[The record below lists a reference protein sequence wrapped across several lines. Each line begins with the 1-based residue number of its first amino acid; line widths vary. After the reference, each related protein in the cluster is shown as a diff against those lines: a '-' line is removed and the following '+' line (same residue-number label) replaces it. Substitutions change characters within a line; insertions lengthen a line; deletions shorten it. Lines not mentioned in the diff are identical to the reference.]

1 MSALKYVLTF
11 ICGAGVGAT
20 GMYLYS
26 KNKTNKYIDDR
37 INAEVNAYRDIL
49 DKRYRGELNVDKTDD
64 DGMDMEAYEAMEKAG
79 KISKKPPLSNLYSKK
94 LTDLGYVPYSDSEKK
109 QVETEHPDDDD
120 PDEAV
125 VRNLEDNQFDISD
138 DGNPRELHDHPYSI
152 PPEGPTG
159 FGMLENYD
167 IVELYYTADG
177 RVVDDPDAGDLVEDA
192 DFKVGEDIADHIGEF
207 DDDVA
212 YIRNDQLCIDYQI
225 LKTLNSYE
233 EDILPGKE
241 E

>member
-1 MSALKYVLTF
+1 MSVLKYVLTF

-26 KNKTNKYIDDR
+26 KNKTNNYIDDR

-49 DKRYRGELNVDKTDD
+49 DKRYRGELNVDDTDD
-64 DGMDMEAYEAMEKAG
+64 DSMKTYEAMEKAG

-125 VRNLEDNQFDISD
+125 DRDLEDNQIDISD
-138 DGNPRELHDHPYSI
+138 DYNPRELHDHPYSI

-233 EDILPGKE
+233 EGILPGKE

>member
-26 KNKTNKYIDDR
+26 KNKTNNYIDDR

-49 DKRYRGELNVDKTDD
+49 DRKYRGELNVDDTDD
-64 DGMDMEAYEAMEKAG
+64 DSVKASEAMEKAG

-125 VRNLEDNQFDISD
+125 YRDLEDNQIDISD

-212 YIRNDQLCIDYQI
+212 YIRNDQLSI
-225 LKTLNSYE
+225 S
-233 EDILPGKE
+233 
-241 E
+241 